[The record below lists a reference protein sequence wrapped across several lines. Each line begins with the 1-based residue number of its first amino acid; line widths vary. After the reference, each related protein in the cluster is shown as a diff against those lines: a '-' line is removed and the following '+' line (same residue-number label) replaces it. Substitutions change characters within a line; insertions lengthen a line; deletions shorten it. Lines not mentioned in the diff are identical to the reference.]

1 MKGKR
6 KTLLR
11 KQQKTGARLAHQI
24 GHMLGG
30 QEEGEKQVAPPTEE

>member
-6 KTLLR
+6 KTPLR
-11 KQQKTGARLAHQI
+11 EQQKIGARLPHQI

-30 QEEGEKQVAPPTEE
+30 QEEAKKQVSPPTE